1 MAGLSRS
8 VGPVGAAAIGV
19 ASMVGAGVF
28 YVFAPA
34 ADLAGEGVLIAVA
47 IAGVIA
53 LLNALSIAQLSL
65 HYPASGGV
73 YSFATHYLSPRLGFL
88 AGWLF
93 TVGKTA
99 SAAAIALVAA
109 RYVAPDHA
117 QLVAAGFVVVFVL
130 VNITGIRQTVKVSV
144 VIASLVVVGLVAVS
158 GAALA
163 GEPAS
168 SPAAPA
174 TPLGVL
180 QAAGLVF
187 FAFAG
192 YARMATLGG
201 EVRNPRRVLPRVI
214 VGTLIAALILY
225 ALVGFALLWGLGAAG
240 LAASSAPVAAIA
252 PEGLMGVWVA
262 LAALASL
269 GSLMTVLAALSRV
282 GYAMSEGGHFPRALS
297 RVWPRTSAPV
307 VADATMG
314 AIAVALV
321 LTVDAVWLVG
331 ASSGAVLLY
340 YAIAHASALAQPR
353 SERVVWRG
361 VPWLGALGCVVV
373 AATLPLPSVAT
384 TLAVALAGLVG
395 WEVLR
400 RR

>member
-1 MAGLSRS
+1 L
-8 VGPVGAAAIGV
+8 GAAAIGV

-34 ADLAGEGVLIAVA
+34 AALAGAGVLIALA

-65 HYPASGGV
+65 HHPATGGV
-73 YSFATHYLSPRLGFL
+73 YSFASRYLSTRMGFL

-93 TVGKTA
+93 LVGKTA
-99 SAAAIALVAA
+99 SAAAIAVVAA
-109 RYVAPDHA
+109 RYVAPEHP
-117 QLVAAGFVVVFVL
+117 QLVAAGFVAVFAL
-130 VNITGIRQTVKVSV
+130 VNITGIRSTVGVSV
-144 VIASLVVVGLVAVS
+144 VIASLVVLGLVAVS
-158 GAALA
+158 GVALTGAAA
-163 GEPAS
+163 A

-174 TPLGVL
+174 TPLGVM
-180 QAAGLVF
+180 QAAGLLF

-214 VGTLIAALILY
+214 VGTLIAVLVLY
-225 ALVGFALLWGLGAAG
+225 ALVGSALLRGLGVGG
-240 LAASSAPVAAIA
+240 LAASSAPIADIA
-252 PEGLMGVWVA
+252 PEGLSGVGVG
-262 LAALASL
+262 LAVVASL

-282 GYAMSEGGHFPRALS
+282 GFAMSQGGHLPGALS

-307 VADATMG
+307 VAEATIG
-314 AIAVALV
+314 AVAIALV
-321 LTVDAVWLVG
+321 LTLDAVWLVG
-331 ASSGAVLLY
+331 ASSGSVLLY

-353 SERVVWRG
+353 SEWVVPRF
-361 VPWLGALGCVVV
+361 VPWLGVVGCVVV
-373 AATLPLPSVAT
+373 AVTLPLPSVAT
-384 TLAVALAGLVG
+384 TAVAAVAGLAA
-395 WEVLR
+395 WEFLR